1 MISCINQS
9 LLAARPLFAQMVVI
23 AADAVGKDPDLTLS
37 ELEAY
42 ALRGASCIL
51 ARDGDMLI
59 GYLIHGP
66 AEKFLSWVRNMP
78 LLIRLRAE
86 GLAGTHTACHVHL
99 RKAYWKTGTQLAMS
113 RAMAQAMLDQSVSH
127 LLLYG
132 YATDQLASYALSQP
146 GGRVLQG
153 IVDVNGRKAG
163 VRDLAV
169 YLEGTMPLAQR

>member
-1 MISCINQS
+1 MIGFVNQS
-9 LLAARPLFAQMVVI
+9 LLAARDQYPQMVDI
-23 AADAVGKDPDLTLS
+23 AADAVGKDPELTLS

-51 ARDGDMLI
+51 AREEDMLI

-66 AEKFLSWVRNMP
+66 ADKFLSWARNLP
-78 LLIRLRAE
+78 LLVMLRAE
-86 GLAGTHTACHVHL
+86 GLAGIHTACHVHL

-113 RAMAQAMLDQSVSH
+113 RAMAQAMLDQGASH

-132 YATDQLASYALSQP
+132 YATDQLASYALRQP

-153 IVDVNGRKAG
+153 IHDVNGRPAG
-163 VRDLAV
+163 VRDLAI
-169 YLEGTMPLAQR
+169 YLDGTAPVAPQ